1 MNADGT
7 PHVRR
12 VNDAI
17 PHDVITKL
25 FDLQFEDNLSLQD
38 AIANIR
44 GSLVPDGYTP
54 WPFKRDTPESMLDML
69 RSIVGTYE
77 FRHTIKS
84 LYEEFGADFTQH
96 LYVPE
101 VDPVTGTSHH
111 ERGDHNHVLKRV
123 ATCTRNGNNADINSE
138 AFVEAMRSP
147 NTGLTY
153 TALAGKRKQSVV
165 DAEKLLS
172 YNVAE
177 FFRQKGYCKEY
188 EYVKVIAQW
197 HEASDGRGISQ
208 LQRCRYNHEMLGYIL
223 DEWMPWHRENYDFS
237 TIDIN
242 RYVI

>member
-69 RSIVGTYE
+69 RFIVGTYE
-77 FRHTIKS
+77 FCHTIKS

-111 ERGDHNHVLKRV
+111 EL
-123 ATCTRNGNNADINSE
+123 C
-138 AFVEAMRSP
+138 
-147 NTGLTY
+147 
-153 TALAGKRKQSVV
+153 
-165 DAEKLLS
+165 
-172 YNVAE
+172 
-177 FFRQKGYCKEY
+177 
-188 EYVKVIAQW
+188 
-197 HEASDGRGISQ
+197 
-208 LQRCRYNHEMLGYIL
+208 
-223 DEWMPWHRENYDFS
+223 
-237 TIDIN
+237 
-242 RYVI
+242 